1 MQLIKL
7 ELQKAVILKLYDAL
21 TALNDKTYENTIPGL
36 SQQTLSIDVG
46 DLLEQAKEVV
56 DAESVHSLI

>member
-21 TALNDKTYENTIPGL
+21 TALNDKSYENTIPGL
-36 SQQTLSIDVG
+36 SQTYSIDVG
-46 DLLEQAKEVV
+46 DLLA
-56 DAESVHSLI
+56 